1 MTLKIAYKREDRPT
15 EIAVLTF
22 QTPDAKSFNLDASLS
37 FAEKKDGSDTVKTI
51 SAEIVNYRVTE
62 D

>member
-22 QTPDAKSFNLDASLS
+22 QTSDEKSFDLDATLV
-37 FAEKKDGSDTVKTI
+37 FAEKKDGSDTVKTTNANVI
-51 SAEIVNYRVTE
+51 NYRITE
-62 D
+62 A